1 MGEWEG
7 LQEESED
14 ACAGG
19 TKARLE
25 FEGPQ
30 FSSQV
35 GKFIEEKEEG

>member
-25 FEGPQ
+25 FEGLQ
-30 FSSQV
+30 FSSEA
-35 GKFIEEKEEG
+35 GNFIEEIEEG

>member
-7 LQEESED
+7 LQQESED

-25 FEGPQ
+25 FEGSQ

-35 GKFIEEKEEG
+35 GNFIEEKEEG